1 MALQATLNSLNALI
15 WLGTPGGKWDAA
27 GRVDVDQFKRFG
39 RQCAGSQPRNTVEI
53 REQRRDT
60 MEWTILPHLDPSE
73 THSQR
78 ALTLRLPI
86 TAFFPKALW
95 AIMCKWS
102 K

>member
-27 GRVDVDQFKRFG
+27 GRVDVDQFKWFG
-39 RQCAGSQPRNTVEI
+39 RRCAGSQPRNTVEI

-60 MEWTILPHLDPSE
+60 MKSTILPHLDPSDPY
-73 THSQR
+73 SQR

-86 TAFFPKALW
+86 TEFFPNALW